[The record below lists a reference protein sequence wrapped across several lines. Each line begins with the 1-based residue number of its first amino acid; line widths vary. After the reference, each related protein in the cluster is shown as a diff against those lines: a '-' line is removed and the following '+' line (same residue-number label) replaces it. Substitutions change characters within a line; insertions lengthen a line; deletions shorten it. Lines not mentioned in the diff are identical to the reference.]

1 MRGLMKAVSC
11 VGVLAGAILPAPP
24 AGAAAYYDSIYWDG
38 GDNTGQLA
46 GACIYTIPDNMPL
59 SQPVTLVVDANTPD
73 GTVIHSWDYG
83 QFLKFSV
90 SCSSSG
96 IDNSD
101 SKVMGSLA
109 VPRSYIGLS
118 VSNSGSSGVAPYDR
132 DTNNTGIKIRY
143 KYRFDSD
150 SEFCSGCTPY
160 PDGTSYG
167 GIYVSTNELNHRTVS
182 SGFETG
188 KEVYQDQFASRFY
201 SVLSDASGRYAFGD
215 TSGKVQSFSIA
226 ADLIKSGPIVYD
238 GTPLQCR
245 GGRGNCGFQVYAG
258 TLVSTYAFDIGGGG
272 VTIVQPSCRLSTA
285 NYIIPMGLWGAGDI
299 SSPVNGPQI
308 PVNLSLECS
317 GKVDHVRF
325 RFEDTG
331 TSLSGNSNISLYDTA
346 GGNKIDGLEI
356 ELLYNGTKVNVDN
369 TTVTDTG
376 NHGTNKTSP
385 ASLPLFDSVSTA
397 AFQARYVQSAPVTQS
412 GTNYTGPVTGK
423 VNMYVTYD

>member
-1 MRGLMKAVSC
+1 MIGGLKAVSC
-11 VGVLAGAILPAPP
+11 AGVVMRAVLLVAPP
-24 AGAAAYYDSIYWDG
+24 AEAAVYYDSIYWVG
-38 GDNTGQLA
+38 GDNSGQLA

-59 SQPVTLVVDANTPD
+59 SQPVTLVVDANTPV
-73 GTVIHSWDYG
+73 GSVIHSWGYG
-83 QFLKFSV
+83 QFLKFSM
-90 SCSSSG
+90 SCSASG

-109 VPRSYIGLS
+109 VSRSYIGLS

-150 SEFCSGCTPY
+150 SEFCSGCTSY

-167 GIYVSTNELNHRTVS
+167 GIYVSTNELNNRTVS

-188 KEVYQDQFASRFY
+188 KEVYQDQFASRFF
-201 SVLSDASGRYAFGD
+201 SVLSDVSGRYEFAD

-245 GGRGNCGFQVYAG
+245 NGACGFQVYAG

-285 NYIIPMGLWGAGDI
+285 NYNIPMGLWGAGDI

-331 TSLSGNSNISLYDTA
+331 TTLSGNNNISLYDTA
-346 GGNKIDGLEI
+346 GGNKVDGLEI
-356 ELLYNGTKVNVDN
+356 ELLYNGMKVNVDN

-376 NHGTNKTSP
+376 SHGATKVFP
-385 ASLPLFDSVSTA
+385 ASLPLYDSVGTA
-397 AFQARYVQSAPVTQS
+397 AFQARYVQSAAVTRA
-412 GTNYTGPVTGK
+412 GADYTGPVTGK

>member
-1 MRGLMKAVSC
+1 
-11 VGVLAGAILPAPP
+11 
-24 AGAAAYYDSIYWDG
+24 
-38 GDNTGQLA
+38 
-46 GACIYTIPDNMPL
+46 
-59 SQPVTLVVDANTPD
+59 
-73 GTVIHSWDYG
+73 
-83 QFLKFSV
+83 
-90 SCSSSG
+90 
-96 IDNSD
+96 
-101 SKVMGSLA
+101 
-109 VPRSYIGLS
+109 

-150 SEFCSGCTPY
+150 SEFCSGCTSY

-167 GIYVSTNELNHRTVS
+167 GIYVSTNELNNRTVS

-188 KEVYQDQFASRFY
+188 KEVYQDQFASRFF
-201 SVLSDASGRYAFGD
+201 SVLSDVSGRYEFAD

-245 GGRGNCGFQVYAG
+245 NGACGFQVYAG

-285 NYIIPMGLWGAGDI
+285 NYNIPMGLWGAGDI

-331 TSLSGNSNISLYDTA
+331 TTLSGNNNISLYDTA
-346 GGNKIDGLEI
+346 GGNKVDGLEI
-356 ELLYNGTKVNVDN
+356 ELLYNGMKVNVDN

-376 NHGTNKTSP
+376 SHGATKVSP
-385 ASLPLFDSVSTA
+385 ASLPLYDSVGTA
-397 AFQARYVQSAPVTQS
+397 AFQARYVQSAAVTRA
-412 GTNYTGPVTGK
+412 GADYTGPVTGK